1 LNSRKRGVY
10 RHQDLDA
17 ILNPKRVAIV
27 GISPSARGAGA
38 RALGQLRLLGFK
50 GEIDLINAK
59 YPEIDGM
66 PCHPSIVSLAQAP
79 DSVIITV
86 PQAAV
91 ENVLLDAASAG
102 AKSAIIFAAGYA
114 DTGRED
120 RRAQQDRLSAIA
132 LETGIKIIGPNC
144 LGAVNYAA
152 GAALTYTNTPLLEVD
167 GAIVQPHARAVGL
180 VSQSGGLGFAAAQA
194 VQRGMSLSHILTSG
208 NSCDVDV
215 ADYIAYLAEEPSC
228 SAIACVF
235 EAAPDGA
242 RLLEAAEIALRA
254 GKPLVVHKLGTGEQ
268 GAAAAMTHSGMLA
281 GSHDAFAAALAG
293 AGVTLVDEFEHLI
306 ETAAYFAK
314 ADPAGA
320 EGVIVL
326 TSSGGASVM
335 AADKA
340 ELHGVPLPQ
349 PAETLR
355 GALQEKLPDF
365 GTARNPCD
373 VTGGLANDHD
383 GYFACVDLLLADPS
397 YGTLVTAHPY
407 SVHTAN
413 RVRAFGELATKYDKR
428 VANVWITEYLAG
440 SGLIEAERDANLM
453 VFRSMDRCF
462 ASMAALRDWTRLR
475 RLWLAEAE
483 PVRLA
488 SPDAAERVA
497 AMLRA
502 AGDAVLTEK
511 QAKAVLAE
519 YGVPVVTDRL
529 VQTAEEAADA
539 ADALGYPV
547 VIKIDSPDIAH
558 KTEAGVVAIG
568 LADRAAVLEAA
579 ARVLAN
585 AAANAPGARVE
596 GLLVQPMIPA
606 GVEMMIGAKRDPLF
620 GQILITG
627 LGGIFVELLK
637 DRALATVPV
646 SAAAA
651 AGLLDALKGGALL
664 DGFRGGPSVDRA
676 ALAEVIARV
685 SELLADQ
692 ADLLEGV
699 DINPIICNGSRIVAV
714 DALLVLRR

>member
-1 LNSRKRGVY
+1 MNSRKRGVY
-10 RHQDLDA
+10 RHQDLDP
-17 ILNPKRVAIV
+17 ILNPRRVAIV

-38 RALGQLRLLGFK
+38 RALGQLKLLGFK
-50 GEIDLINAK
+50 GAIDLVNAK
-59 YPEIDGM
+59 YPEIEGM
-66 PCHPSIVSLAQAP
+66 PCHPSIVSLKQAP

-91 ENVLLDAASAG
+91 EGVLLDAASAG
-102 AKSAIIFAAGYA
+102 ARSAIVFAAGYA

-120 RRAQQDRLSAIA
+120 GRAQQDRLNAIA

-144 LGAVNYAA
+144 LGAVNYAT
-152 GAALTYTNTPLLEVD
+152 GAALTYTNTPLLRID
-167 GAIVQPHARAVGL
+167 DAIVRPHVRAVGL

-194 VQRGMSLSHILTSG
+194 VQRGLSLSHILTSG

-228 SAIACVF
+228 ASIACVF
-235 EAAPDGA
+235 EAVPDAG
-242 RLLEAAEIALRA
+242 RLIEAAEIALKA
-254 GKPLVVHKLGTGEQ
+254 GKPLIVHKLGTGEE

-281 GSHDAFAAALAG
+281 GSHDAFVAG
-293 AGVTLVDEFEHLI
+293 LERVGVTVVDQFENLI

-314 ADPAGA
+314 ADPAGI

-340 ELHGVPLPQ
+340 ELHAISLPQ
-349 PAETLR
+349 PAEDLR
-355 GALQEKLPDF
+355 AALQEKLPDF

-373 VTGGLANDHD
+373 VTGGLANDHE
-383 GYFACVDLLLADPS
+383 GYFACVDLLLADPA

-413 RVRAFGELATKYDKR
+413 RVRAFGELAAKYDKR
-428 VANVWITEYLAG
+428 VCNVWITEYLAG
-440 SGLIEAERDANLM
+440 PGLIDAERDPKLM
-453 VFRSMDRCF
+453 VFHSMDRCF

-475 RLWLAEAE
+475 ARRLAEPA
-483 PVRLA
+483 PARLV
-488 SPDAAERVA
+488 SREAADRVT

-519 YGVPVVTDRL
+519 YGVPVVSDRL
-529 VQTAEEAADA
+529 VQTAEQAADA

-547 VIKIDSPDIAH
+547 VVKIDSPDIAH

-568 LADRAAVLEAA
+568 LTDRAAVLDAA
-579 ARVLAN
+579 ARVLRN
-585 AAANAPGARVE
+585 AAANEPDARVE
-596 GLLVQPMIPA
+596 GLLAQPMIPA
-606 GVEMMIGAKRDPLF
+606 GVEVMIGAKRDPLF
-620 GQILITG
+620 GQVLITG

-637 DRALATVPV
+637 DYALSTVPV
-646 SAAAA
+646 SPEGAAE
-651 AGLLDALKGGALL
+651 LLDKLKGGALL

-692 ADLLEGV
+692 GALLEGV